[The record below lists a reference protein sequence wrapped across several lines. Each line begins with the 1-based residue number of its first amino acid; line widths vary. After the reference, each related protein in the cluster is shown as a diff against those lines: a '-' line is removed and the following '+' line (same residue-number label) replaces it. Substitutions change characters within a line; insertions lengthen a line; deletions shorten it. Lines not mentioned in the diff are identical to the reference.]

1 MLFNNANEEGE
12 SWERGG
18 KMKTIKRSLY
28 FYTGA
33 STLLMITL
41 FYFFIAEAQSNG
53 LRLPFLLSLSV
64 LAAGLAI
71 RESGRFKAAR
81 LILENRILHIL
92 PAVID
97 HAGKDDADLLSESIE
112 VFVSCFGI
120 LMGAKIVK
128 FNQEGIRL
136 KTVEIGLD
144 YISLEYGT
152 TTYTRKIR
160 LLYDRPDNGRLADI
174 TEKFRY
180 ETGITPTITQ

>member
-1 MLFNNANEEGE
+1 
-12 SWERGG
+12 
-18 KMKTIKRSLY
+18 MKTIKRSLY

-33 STLLMITL
+33 FTLLMIISL
-41 FYFFIAEAQSNG
+41 LFFIAEAQSNG
-53 LRLPFLLSLSV
+53 LRLPFLLSLSA

-71 RESGRFKAAR
+71 REYNRFKAAR
-81 LILENRILHIL
+81 LILENRILHIR

-152 TTYTRKIR
+152 DTYTRKIR
-160 LLYDRPDNGRLADI
+160 LLYAKPDSGRLADI
-174 TEKFRY
+174 AEKFRY
-180 ETGITPTITQ
+180 ETGVVPIITE